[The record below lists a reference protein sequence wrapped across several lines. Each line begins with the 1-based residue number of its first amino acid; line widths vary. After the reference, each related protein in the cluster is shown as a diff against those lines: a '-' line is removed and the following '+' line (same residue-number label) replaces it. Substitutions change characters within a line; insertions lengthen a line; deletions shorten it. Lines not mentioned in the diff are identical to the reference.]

1 MNNFLMNLG
10 WMIKKFVLSLLCTL
24 VLGIGLVHLAWA
36 AEPPESATAVM
47 AEGVVRKLD
56 VNNRKLTIKHGPIAN
71 LNMSG
76 MTMSF
81 KAKAGVV
88 LDDIKEGDAI
98 VFSAIEE
105 NDQYVLTQLRKKQ

>member
-1 MNNFLMNLG
+1 MNNLWMNLG
-10 WMIKKFVLSLLCTL
+10 CMIKKFVLSLLCTL
-24 VLGIGLVHLAWA
+24 VLGIGLVHLVWA
-36 AEPPESATAVM
+36 AEPPESTTAVM

-98 VFSAIEE
+98 VFSAVEE
-105 NDQYVLTQLRKKQ
+105 NDQYVVTQLRKKQ

>member
-1 MNNFLMNLG
+1 MNNLLMNLG
-10 WMIKKFVLSLLCTL
+10 WMIKKFVLSLVCML
-24 VLGIGLVHLAWA
+24 VLGLGLVHIAWA
-36 AEPPESATAVM
+36 AEPPESAAAVM

-56 VNNRKLTIKHGPIAN
+56 MNNRKLTIKHGPIAN

-81 KAKAGVV
+81 KAKPGVA

-105 NDQYVLTQLRKKQ
+105 NDQYVITQLRKKQ